1 MKISYILLD
10 NLVDSNIFKAL
21 EGALVLAQDS
31 LKAFAS
37 DPDFGVKMGVAF
49 GDGADVNALRTAW
62 LNGDFSVFPDIEV
75 RYAAEINGA
84 NGAFASATNKIY
96 LSQEFVAG
104 HQGAIAAISGVI
116 LEEIGHWVDRQL
128 AVIGVCK

>member
-1 MKISYILLD
+1 MKIAYILLD

-37 DPDFGVKMGVAF
+37 DPDFAVKMAVAF
-49 GDGADVNALRTAW
+49 GDGAEVEALRTAW
-62 LNGDFSVFPDIEV
+62 LSEDFAGFPEIEV
-75 RYAAEINGA
+75 RYSVDINGA

-96 LSQEFVAG
+96 LSQEF
-104 HQGAIAAISGVI
+104 
-116 LEEIGHWVDRQL
+116 L
-128 AVIGVCK
+128 A